1 MWLSLSR
8 EDGILIIILYMDIPP
23 SEVETVRKNSR
34 KDTIVIWN
42 WMAIR
47 DIMTRRTSN
56 IALDGNS
63 YVSTLSMLS
72 RKWDH
77 MSIGRRC
84 CGEYSI
90 AAVCLLSKISLT
102 RNILAIMKGA
112 DSCVSRRSPMLE
124 WGRYRKPISK
134 TKGRSKW
141 TIKVYNM
148 CAGNASTISYSK
160 VSEEHVVWEV
170 KECCKGNLP
179 YCAGIGMCRL

>member
-72 RKWDH
+72 RK
-77 MSIGRRC
+77 
-84 CGEYSI
+84 
-90 AAVCLLSKISLT
+90 
-102 RNILAIMKGA
+102 
-112 DSCVSRRSPMLE
+112 
-124 WGRYRKPISK
+124 
-134 TKGRSKW
+134 
-141 TIKVYNM
+141 
-148 CAGNASTISYSK
+148 
-160 VSEEHVVWEV
+160 
-170 KECCKGNLP
+170 
-179 YCAGIGMCRL
+179 